1 MRSSCA
7 EGAAGA
13 RLYASAAVT
22 TSRVAPS
29 IIELETIRPA
39 FQPNVTLL
47 RLQDGD
53 GHVGLGEAFFAAGA
67 VEAYLHDQIAPVL
80 LGLADPTPERVSA
93 VLMPYVGFQ
102 GGGVE
107 TRGVGAVDLALWDL
121 LGRRAGLPVVDLLGG
136 AVRERVP
143 VYNTCAGPGYVS
155 RSSRQHSSNWGLDR
169 GRYDDLQAFLDQPA
183 ALARELA
190 AEGLAGMKV
199 WPFDTAAERTDGTAI
214 LSADLDRGLAVVQ
227 AIRDAVPAMQVMVEL
242 HGLWNLGAATTICR
256 ALAPLAPYWVEDP
269 IRPDATD
276 ALARLRGAIDVPIA
290 TGETVV
296 GRRGFLPLL
305 QRGAVDIVT
314 ADVQWTGGLTEARR
328 VATLADAFGV
338 PVAPHD
344 CTGPVTF
351 AACVHLVVSQRN
363 GLIQETVRAFLRT
376 WYRELVEGL
385 PEIVDGHIAPTR
397 EAGLGLRLAPDL
409 ERRDD
414 VTRRVSR
421 L

>member
-1 MRSSCA
+1 M
-7 EGAAGA
+7 
-13 RLYASAAVT
+13 
-22 TSRVAPS
+22 PMPP
-29 IIELETIRPA
+29 IIEIETLRPS

-47 RLQDGD
+47 RLRSAD
-53 GHVGLGEAFFAAGA
+53 GHEALGEAFFAASA
-67 VEAYLHDQIAPVL
+67 VEAYLHDHMAPVL

-93 VLMPYVGFQ
+93 VLTPYVGFQ

-107 TRGVGAVDLALWDL
+107 TRALGAVDIALWDL
-121 LGRRAGLPVVDLLGG
+121 QGRRAQLPVVDLLGG

-155 RSSRQHSSNWGLDR
+155 RSSRQHSSNWGLEHS
-169 GRYDDLQAFLDQPA
+169 RYDDLRGFLEQPA

-190 AEGLAGMKV
+190 AEGLTGMKV
-199 WPFDTAAERTDGTAI
+199 WPFDTAAERSGGTAI
-214 LSADLDRGLAVVQ
+214 LAGDLDRGLAVVQ
-227 AIRDAVPAMQVMVEL
+227 AIREAVPAMQVMVEL

-256 ALAPLAPYWVEDP
+256 ALTPFAPYWVEDP
-269 IRPDATD
+269 IRPDAID
-276 ALARLRGAIDVPIA
+276 ALARLRGAVDVPIA

-338 PVAPHD
+338 PIAPHD

-376 WYRELVEGL
+376 WYGELVEGL
-385 PEIVDGHIAPTR
+385 PEIVDGHVAPTR
-397 EAGLGLRLAPDL
+397 EPGLGVRLAPGL
-409 ERRDD
+409 TERDD

>member
-1 MRSSCA
+1 M
-7 EGAAGA
+7 
-13 RLYASAAVT
+13 
-22 TSRVAPS
+22 S
-29 IIELETIRPA
+29 IVELETIRPA

-47 RLQDGD
+47 RVRSGD
-53 GHVGLGEAFFAAGA
+53 GNEGLGEAFFAAGA
-67 VEAYLHDQIAPVL
+67 IEAYLHDQIAPVL

-93 VLMPYVGFQ
+93 LLAPYVGFQ

-107 TRGVGAVDLALWDL
+107 MRALGAIDLALWDL

-136 AVRERVP
+136 AVRDRVP

-155 RSSRQHSSNWGLDR
+155 QSSRQHSSNWGLDHS
-169 GRYDDLQAFLDQPA
+169 RYDDLRAFLDRPA
-183 ALARELA
+183 ELAHELA

-199 WPFDTAAERTDGTAI
+199 WPFDTAAERTGGTTIA
-214 LSADLDRGLAVVQ
+214 ARDLDGGLAVLQ
-227 AIRDAVPAMQVMVEL
+227 AIREAVPQMQLMVEL
-242 HGLWNLGAATTICR
+242 HGLWNLPAATTICR
-256 ALAPLAPYWVEDP
+256 AVAPLQPFWVEDP
-269 IRPDATD
+269 IRPDAVD
-276 ALARLRGAIDVPIA
+276 ALARLRHDVDVRIA

-305 QRGAVDIVT
+305 QRGAVDVVT

-328 VATLADAFGV
+328 VATLADTFGV

-351 AACVHLVVSQRN
+351 AACVHLVSSQRN

-376 WYRELVEGL
+376 WYCELVEGL
-385 PEIVDGHIAPTR
+385 PPVVEGHIAPTR
-397 EAGLGLRLAPDL
+397 EPGLGVRLVPGLA
-409 ERRDD
+409 ERSD